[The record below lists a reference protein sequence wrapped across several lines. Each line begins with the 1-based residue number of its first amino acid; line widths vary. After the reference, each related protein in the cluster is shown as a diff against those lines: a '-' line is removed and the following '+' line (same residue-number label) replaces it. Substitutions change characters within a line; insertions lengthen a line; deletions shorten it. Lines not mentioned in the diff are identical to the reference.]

1 MGVKKG
7 VFSIIFLF
15 VQWYVIGQNIHPANT
30 NAFLQ
35 NEVATVKIT
44 LSPSDLALLLG
55 PDSLEANFEYP
66 ATFIYQSATISDT
79 VYNVGFR
86 LRGNTSRYSAKKS
99 FKVAFNSFTPGVKWK
114 SLEKMNL
121 NGEHNDVS
129 ILRSYLS
136 AQMLVQAGVVAPR
149 TSYVKLYVNNEYKGL
164 YLNVE
169 HIDEQ
174 FLKQRFP
181 LNNFGTLIKASYGAN
196 LRNLGTNESSYTS
209 VYELK
214 QGNNL
219 QSLIQFI
226 AVLNTNSTNFPCAIQ
241 EVFDVD
247 SYLKTLA
254 VEILSGHWDG
264 YAYNKNNFY
273 LYQRPSDGKFMFIEY
288 DMDNTFG
295 VDWFTINWTNRNIYS
310 WGNTSD
316 PRPLYSKLMA
326 VPYFKDRF
334 THYVDSFTSTFYT
347 PAAIVALAQ
356 QKQTLIE
363 AAALDDDYKGYDY
376 NFTNFDF
383 LDAITTAWGGHI
395 AYSIEDFVSLRRFHA
410 LQQLLAFQNIPN
422 PCSLNVEEITQ
433 TPFEAIYATNLI
445 GQIVPLET
453 KNQVL
458 LLWDKNGKSQKS
470 YTFE

>member
-1 MGVKKG
+1 MVARKR
-7 VFSIIFLF
+7 VLF
-15 VQWYVIGQNIHPANT
+15 IVVLLVQFKLIGQTIHPANT
-30 NAFLQ
+30 PAFLQ

-44 LSPSDLALLLG
+44 IDPANLALLLG

-66 ATFIYQSATISDT
+66 ATFIYQSAAISDT

-86 LRGNTSRYSAKKS
+86 LRGNTSRYSDKKS
-99 FKVAFNSFTPGVKWK
+99 FKVAFNSFTQGMKWNN
-114 SLEKMNL
+114 LEKLNL

-164 YLNVE
+164 YINVE

-181 LNNFGTLIKASYGAN
+181 LNNYGTLIKAAYGAS
-196 LRNLGTNESSYTS
+196 LKNLGANEAIYSPF
-209 VYELK
+209 YELK

-254 VEILSGHWDG
+254 IEILTGHWDG
-264 YAYNKNNFY
+264 YAFNKNNFY

-295 VDWFTINWTNRNIYS
+295 VDWVNINWTNRNIYS
-310 WGNTSD
+310 WGNTTD

-334 THYVDSFTSTFYT
+334 TYYIDSFTSTFFT
-347 PAAIVALAQ
+347 TSAIVSLAQ
-356 QKQTLIE
+356 QKQALIE
-363 AAALDDDYKGYDY
+363 TAALDDDYKGYDY
-376 NFTNFDF
+376 NFSNFDF
-383 LDAITTAWGGHI
+383 LEAITSAWGGHI
-395 AYSIEDFVSLRRFHA
+395 DFSIEDFVQLRTMSVN
-410 LQQLLAFQNIPN
+410 QQLLPLQNLQN
-422 PCSLNVEEITQ
+422 PCSLGIESLSIE
-433 TPFEAIYATNLI
+433 PFEAEYATNLI
-445 GQIVPLET
+445 GQKIPIET
-453 KNQVL
+453 TNQVII
-458 LLWDKNGKSQKS
+458 LWDKFGNSQKK

>member
-1 MGVKKG
+1 MVAKKS
-7 VFSIIFLF
+7 VFF
-15 VQWYVIGQNIHPANT
+15 VVVLLVQFKLIGQTIHPANT
-30 NAFLQ
+30 PAFLQ
-35 NEVATVKIT
+35 NEVASIKIT
-44 LSPSDLALLLG
+44 IAPANLAMLLG

-66 ATFIYQSATISDT
+66 ATFVYQSATISDT

-99 FKVAFNSFTPGVKWK
+99 FKVAFNSFTQGMKWNN
-114 SLEKMNL
+114 LEKMNL

-164 YLNVE
+164 YINLE

-181 LNNFGTLIKASYGAN
+181 LNNYGTLIKAGYGAN
-196 LRNLGTNESSYTS
+196 LKNLGTNEANYTAF
-209 VYELK
+209 YELK

-226 AVLNTNSTNFPCAIQ
+226 AVLNTNSSNFPCAIQ
-241 EVFDVD
+241 AVFDVD

-254 VEILSGHWDG
+254 IEILTGHWDG
-264 YAYNKNNFY
+264 YAFNKNNYY

-295 VDWFTINWTNRNIYS
+295 VDWSNINWTNRNIYS
-310 WGNTSD
+310 WGNTTD

-334 THYVDSFTSTFYT
+334 THFVDSFTTAFFNT
-347 PAAIVALAQ
+347 TAIVSLAQ
-356 QKQTLIE
+356 QKQALIE
-363 AAALDDDYKGYDY
+363 TAALDDDYKGYDY
-376 NFTNFDF
+376 NFTNLNF
-383 LDAITTAWGGHI
+383 LNAITTAWGGHI
-395 AYSIEDFVSLRRFHA
+395 DFSIEDFVQLRTMSA
-410 LQQLLAFQNIPN
+410 TQQLLPFQNFQN
-422 PCSLNVEEITQ
+422 PCSLGIESLSIE
-433 TPFEAIYATNLI
+433 PFEAEYATNLI
-445 GQIVPLET
+445 GQKIPIET
-453 KNQVL
+453 TNQVII
-458 LLWDKNGKSQKS
+458 LWDKFGNSQKK

>member
-1 MGVKKG
+1 MVAKKS
-7 VFSIIFLF
+7 VFF
-15 VQWYVIGQNIHPANT
+15 VVVLLVQFKLIGQTIHPANT
-30 NAFLQ
+30 PAFLQ
-35 NEVATVKIT
+35 NEVASIKIT
-44 LSPSDLALLLG
+44 IAPANLAMLLG

-99 FKVAFNSFTPGVKWK
+99 FKVAFNSFTQGMKWNN
-114 SLEKMNL
+114 LEKMNL

-164 YLNVE
+164 YINVE

-181 LNNFGTLIKASYGAN
+181 LNNYGTLIKSGYGAN
-196 LRNLGTNESSYTS
+196 LKNLGTNEANYSPF
-209 VYELK
+209 YELK

-226 AVLNTNSTNFPCAIQ
+226 AVLNTNSSNFPCAIQ
-241 EVFDVD
+241 AVFDVD

-254 VEILSGHWDG
+254 IEILTGHWDG
-264 YAYNKNNFY
+264 YAFNKNNFY

-295 VDWFTINWTNRNIYS
+295 VDWVNINWTNRNIYS
-310 WGNTSD
+310 WGNTTD

-334 THYVDSFTSTFYT
+334 TYYVDLFTSSFFTT
-347 PAAIVALAQ
+347 STIVSLAQ
-356 QKQTLIE
+356 QKQALIE
-363 AAALDDDYKGYDY
+363 SAALDDDYKGYDY
-376 NFTNFDF
+376 NFSNFDF
-383 LDAITTAWGGHI
+383 LEAITTAWGGHI
-395 AYSIEDFVSLRRFHA
+395 DFSIEDYVQLRTMSA
-410 LQQLLAFQNIPN
+410 TQQLLPFQNLQN
-422 PCSLNVEEITQ
+422 PCSLGIESLSIE
-433 TPFEAIYATNLI
+433 PFEADYATTLI
-445 GQIVPLET
+445 GQKIPIET
-453 KNQVL
+453 TNQVII
-458 LLWDKNGKSQKS
+458 LWDKFGNSQKK
-470 YTFE
+470 YMFE

>member
-1 MGVKKG
+1 MGIIKG
-7 VFSIIFLF
+7 VCFSVFCFVHLF
-15 VQWYVIGQNIHPANT
+15 VIGQNIHPANT

-35 NEVATVKIT
+35 NEVATVKIA
-44 LSPSDLALLLG
+44 LSTSDLSLLLG

-99 FKVAFNSFTPGVKWK
+99 FKIAFNSYTSGVKWN
-114 SLEKMNL
+114 SLEKLNL

-136 AQMLVQAGVVAPR
+136 SQLLVQAEVVAPR
-149 TSYVKLYVNNEYKGL
+149 TSYVKLYINNEYKGL

-181 LNNFGTLIKASYGAN
+181 LNNNGTLIKANYGAN
-196 LRNLGTNESSYTS
+196 LKNLGTNEANYLPL
-209 VYELK
+209 YELK
-214 QGNNL
+214 KGTNL

-226 AVLNTNSTNFPCAIQ
+226 TVLNTNSTNFPCAIQ
-241 EVFDVD
+241 AVFDVD
-247 SYLKTLA
+247 SYLKTVA
-254 VEILSGHWDG
+254 IEILSGHWDG

-295 VDWFTINWTNRNIYS
+295 VDWFNINWTNRNIYS
-310 WGNTSD
+310 WGNTTD

-334 THYVDSFTSTFYT
+334 THYIDSFTTAFYT
-347 PAAIVALAQ
+347 PAAIVSLAQ
-356 QKQTLIE
+356 QKQALIE
-363 AAALDDDYKGYDY
+363 VAALDDDYKGYDY

-395 AYSIEDFVSLRRFHA
+395 AYSIEDFVTLRRFNA
-410 LQQLLAFQNIPN
+410 RQQLMAFQNLQN

-433 TPFEAIYATNLI
+433 TPFEAMYATNLI

>member
-1 MGVKKG
+1 MVAKKS
-7 VFSIIFLF
+7 VFF
-15 VQWYVIGQNIHPANT
+15 VVVLLVQFKLIGQTIHPANT
-30 NAFLQ
+30 PAFLQ

-44 LSPSDLALLLG
+44 IDPANLALLLG

-66 ATFIYQSATISDT
+66 ATFIYQSAAISDT

-99 FKVAFNSFTPGVKWK
+99 FKVAFNSFTQGMKWNN
-114 SLEKMNL
+114 LEKLNL

-164 YLNVE
+164 YINVE

-181 LNNFGTLIKASYGAN
+181 LNNYGTLIKAAYGAN
-196 LRNLGTNESSYTS
+196 LKNLGANEASYTPF
-209 VYELK
+209 YELK

-254 VEILSGHWDG
+254 IEILTGHWDG
-264 YAYNKNNFY
+264 YAFNKNNFY

-295 VDWFTINWTNRNIYS
+295 VDWVNINWTNRNIYS
-310 WGNTSD
+310 WGNTTD

-334 THYVDSFTSTFYT
+334 TYYIYSFTSTFFT
-347 PAAIVALAQ
+347 TSAIVSLAQ
-356 QKQTLIE
+356 QKQALIE
-363 AAALDDDYKGYDY
+363 TAALDDDYKGYDY
-376 NFTNFDF
+376 NFSNFDF
-383 LDAITTAWGGHI
+383 LEAITSAWGGHI
-395 AYSIEDFVSLRRFHA
+395 DFSIEDFVQLRTVSVN
-410 LQQLLAFQNIPN
+410 QQLLPFQNLQN
-422 PCSLNVEEITQ
+422 PCALSSDELEKDPFIAVE
-433 TPFEAIYATNLI
+433 ATTVL
-445 GQIVPLET
+445 GQKIPIDT
-453 KNQVL
+453 KNQVII
-458 LLWDKNGKSQKS
+458 LWDKFGNSQKK

>member
-1 MGVKKG
+1 MVAKKS
-7 VFSIIFLF
+7 VLF
-15 VQWYVIGQNIHPANT
+15 VVVLMVQFKLIGQSIHPANSP
-30 NAFLQ
+30 AFLQ
-35 NEVATVKIT
+35 NEVATVKI
-44 LSPSDLALLLG
+44 SMAPSDLAMLLG

-66 ATFIYQSATISDT
+66 ATFIYQSATFSDT

-99 FKVAFNSFTPGVKWK
+99 FKVAFNSFTQGMKWNN
-114 SLEKMNL
+114 LEKLNL

-164 YLNVE
+164 YINVE

-181 LNNFGTLIKASYGAN
+181 LNNYGTLIKASYGAN
-196 LRNLGTNESSYTS
+196 LKNLGANEASYTP

-226 AVLNTNSTNFPCAIQ
+226 TVLNTSSSTFACDIQ
-241 EVFDVD
+241 AVFDVD
-247 SYLKTLA
+247 SYLKTVA
-254 VEILSGHWDG
+254 VEILTGHWDG
-264 YAYNKNNFY
+264 YAFNKNNYY

-295 VDWFTINWTNRNIYS
+295 VDWMNINWTNRNIYT
-310 WGNTSD
+310 WGNTTD

-334 THYVDSFTSTFYT
+334 TYYVNSFINSFFTTST
-347 PAAIVALAQ
+347 IVSLAQ
-356 QKQTLIE
+356 QKQALIE
-363 AAALDDDYKGYDY
+363 SAALDDDYKGYDY
-376 NFTNFDF
+376 NFSNFDF
-383 LDAITTAWGGHI
+383 LEAITTAWGGHI
-395 AYSIEDFVSLRRFHA
+395 DFSIEDYVQLRTMSVT
-410 LQQLLAFQNIPN
+410 QQLLPFQNLQN
-422 PCSLNVEEITQ
+422 PCALSIDELEKEPFIAVE
-433 TPFEAIYATNLI
+433 ATTIL
-445 GQIVPLET
+445 GQKIPIDT
-453 KNQVL
+453 KNQVII
-458 LLWDKNGKSQKS
+458 LWDKFGNSQKK